1 MTAATSEAPAPSRR
15 RPDLPPAALYAAVVL
30 VTALELVLAWRTHG
44 TYDIT
49 IWRSFAATVD
59 RVGPIDIYSL
69 DGAGL
74 MVYNHPALVG
84 WWLMVVNAATGL
96 GVPFGFMIRLP
107 SILAHVASVF
117 LVYDMVKR
125 RRPGRALASGLAVAI
140 SPLLIIVSG
149 YHGYNAPVV

>member
-15 RPDLPPAALYAAVVL
+15 RPDRPPAALYGAVVL

-84 WWLMVVNAATGL
+84 CGLMVVNAGIGL
-96 GVPFGFMIRLP
+96 RGRFR
-107 SILAHVASVF
+107 F
-117 LVYDMVKR
+117 LLRV
-125 RRPGRALASGLAVAI
+125 
-140 SPLLIIVSG
+140 
-149 YHGYNAPVV
+149 